1 MMRWMRRLFWLGALT
16 GAGCLAYRMLA
27 RRRSGSATLPS
38 SPSPAAP
45 APTPSPS
52 EDPVETHAARWVAPN
67 DGECPAGYPIKVNE
81 DSGIYHVP
89 GGRFYARTAADRCY
103 ANADDALADGYR
115 PAKA

>member
-1 MMRWMRRLFWLGALT
+1 MMRWLRRLFWLGALT
-16 GAGCLAYRMLA
+16 GAGFLAYRMLA
-27 RRRSGSATLPS
+27 RRRAGSASVP
-38 SPSPAAP
+38 
-45 APTPSPS
+45 PSPS
-52 EDPVETHAARWVAPN
+52 AAAPTSTPQPSEARAATPAARWVAPN
-67 DGECPAGYPIKVNE
+67 DGECPDGYPIKVNE